1 MKANLIHLLV
11 ALALL
16 AACSETAD
24 YTSTTLIEALEESS
38 SDIVSSSSVQD
49 SSTAVSSSS
58 DSIPSSSPVSV
69 SSSSKLISSSS
80 ITNSFSS
87 SSVARSSSSS
97 ILQHSSSSKRH
108 NDLVDSYIPLQNSS
122 SSAGAI
128 PLQAFID
135 SNETRLVNVR
145 LLYPVE
151 EGKLDTGFFSPGQ
164 CIFYEDGRFKCKQQ
178 SCIENVGGTICVPYG
193 GNTITVN
200 YQKNDSSAYSRYFH
214 ESTET
219 TLLFDV
225 NLGDSAITSYI
236 PYNDIPEFDKAKVKS
251 HLETLSANGCEVLFR
266 YEGYYRL
273 YAEGLPEGIILYH
286 DGSGLNPAEKY
297 SPVPEGYS
305 IPIGTEEHTFEKVTE
320 PYTALSNPETTDS
333 IINEIPGIQSL
344 VSTCEREDGSH
355 CYNGVFDVFS
365 EKKFADYPYYQK
377 DSIEYSTTKNE
388 YGCRVVSHSYYKYD
402 AAGYCHG
409 WELPDL
415 RKRFSSRLINIS
427 TKVPAT
433 PIQWTLIYKD
443 QYGRGGTVNITS
455 EFK

>member
-1 MKANLIHLLV
+1 M
-11 ALALL
+11 
-16 AACSETAD
+16 
-24 YTSTTLIEALEESS
+24 
-38 SDIVSSSSVQD
+38 
-49 SSTAVSSSS
+49 
-58 DSIPSSSPVSV
+58 
-69 SSSSKLISSSS
+69 
-80 ITNSFSS
+80 
-87 SSVARSSSSS
+87 
-97 ILQHSSSSKRH
+97 
-108 NDLVDSYIPLQNSS
+108 
-122 SSAGAI
+122 
-128 PLQAFID
+128 
-135 SNETRLVNVR
+135 R

-164 CIFYEDGRFKCKQQ
+164 CIFYEDGSFKCKQQ
-178 SCIENVGGTICVPYG
+178 SCVENVGGTISVPYG
-193 GNTITVN
+193 GITITVN

-219 TLLFDV
+219 TLLFDL
-225 NLGDSAITSYI
+225 NLGDNAITPYI

-305 IPIGTEEHTFEKVTE
+305 TPIGTEEHTFEKVTE

-355 CYNGVFDVFS
+355 CYNGVFDVFT

-443 QYGRGGTVNITS
+443 QYGHGGSMEITS
-455 EFK
+455 VFK